1 MGGLLD
7 KANAAKEPETEANAE
22 PEPVVAAAS
31 TSSLSDA
38 PTPGSKSGDS
48 LFAQFSKPGMALG
61 GLAFVLTWFWEVMP
75 SRI

>member
-31 TSSLSDA
+31 DIVVIGRTNSWL
-38 PTPGSKSGDS
+38 KRRR
-48 LFAQFSKPGMALG
+48 FAFCSVQ
-61 GLAFVLTWFWEVMP
+61 
-75 SRI
+75 